1 MHGDL
6 ATWIERHAAF
16 TPAKDALRFE
26 GHGIGYGE
34 LASRIARFGG
44 MLREVGV
51 EAGDCVAWL
60 GHNHPHMLALLF
72 ACARLRALLV
82 PLNWRFAAPEHAQV
96 LADCRPVALVA
107 EARFVDTIERTRAR
121 SSTAKC
127 ISFGAHAAG
136 WIDGDDLLRDVDDAP
151 GVESDAGDAPVL
163 ICYTSGSTGAPKG
176 VVLSQEA
183 LAWNAVNSTHMHD
196 LSRADRIL
204 TTLPLFHVGG
214 LCIQTLPALHAGATV
229 ILHPKFDA
237 ADTLDA
243 IARERITLTVLVP
256 AQLDM
261 LVAHAAWA
269 RADLTSLRCVS
280 TGSMVVPQRNFT
292 ALHARGVPLI
302 QVYGATETSPI
313 ASYILTDDARRK
325 AGSAGKAALHCS
337 VRVVG
342 SDGGAAAA
350 GVSGEIVVRG
360 PNVMNGYWQAP
371 QATASAMAGAWFRT
385 GDIGH
390 FDDEGFLWVDGRSK
404 DMIISGGENIYPA
417 EIENVLA
424 ESPDIAEV
432 AVLGRPDAKWGEIVV
447 AVVVPRTGRTLA
459 MRDVL
464 ALLEGRIARF
474 KHPRDV
480 IFVRELP
487 RSALGKVRKDELRRI
502 ARGDTTAR
510 ATTEIGG

>member
-1 MHGDL
+1 
-6 ATWIERHAAF
+6 
-16 TPAKDALRFE
+16 
-26 GHGIGYGE
+26 
-34 LASRIARFGG
+34 
-44 MLREVGV
+44 
-51 EAGDCVAWL
+51 
-60 GHNHPHMLALLF
+60 
-72 ACARLRALLV
+72 
-82 PLNWRFAAPEHAQV
+82 
-96 LADCRPVALVA
+96 
-107 EARFVDTIERTRAR
+107 
-121 SSTAKC
+121 
-127 ISFGAHAAG
+127 
-136 WIDGDDLLRDVDDAP
+136 
-151 GVESDAGDAPVL
+151 
-163 ICYTSGSTGAPKG
+163 
-176 VVLSQEA
+176 
-183 LAWNAVNSTHMHD
+183 
-196 LSRADRIL
+196 
-204 TTLPLFHVGG
+204 
-214 LCIQTLPALHAGATV
+214 
-229 ILHPKFDA
+229 
-237 ADTLDA
+237 
-243 IARERITLTVLVP
+243 
-256 AQLDM
+256 
-261 LVAHAAWA
+261 
-269 RADLTSLRCVS
+269 
-280 TGSMVVPQRNFT
+280 MVVPQRNIT
-292 ALHARGVPLI
+292 ALHAGGVPLI

-502 ARGDTTAR
+502 ARGDATAR

>member
-16 TPAKDALRFE
+16 TPAKEALRFE
-26 GHGIGYGE
+26 GKGIAYAE
-34 LASRIARFGG
+34 FASRIARFAG

-51 EAGDCVAWL
+51 DAGDCVAWL

-82 PLNWRFAAPEHAQV
+82 PLNWRLAAPEHAQV
-96 LADCRPVALVA
+96 LTDCRPVALVT
-107 EARFVDTIERTRAR
+107 EARFVETIERIRAR
-121 SSTAKC
+121 SVTAQC
-127 ISFGAHAAG
+127 ISFGADAPG
-136 WIDGDDLLRDVDDAP
+136 WIDGDDLMRDVDDRP

-176 VVLSQEA
+176 VVLSQAA

-229 ILHPKFDA
+229 TLHPKFDA
-237 ADTLDA
+237 GDTLDA
-243 IARERITLTVLVP
+243 IGTERVTLTVLVP

-261 LVAHAAWA
+261 LVAHPAWA
-269 RADLTSLRCVS
+269 QTDLTSLRCVA
-280 TGSMVVPQRNFT
+280 TGSMVVPQRNFR

-313 ASYILTDDARRK
+313 ATYILPDDARRK

-342 SDGGAAAA
+342 HDGDATAA

-360 PNVMNGYWQAP
+360 PNVMDGYWQAP
-371 QATASAMAGAWFRT
+371 QATTSAMAGDWFRT

-390 FDDEGFLWVDGRSK
+390 FDDEGFLWVDGRSN

-459 MRDVL
+459 ASDVL

-480 IFVRELP
+480 MFVAGLP
-487 RSALGKVRKDELRRI
+487 RTALGKVRKDELRRMV
-502 ARGDTTAR
+502 RGGTTAR